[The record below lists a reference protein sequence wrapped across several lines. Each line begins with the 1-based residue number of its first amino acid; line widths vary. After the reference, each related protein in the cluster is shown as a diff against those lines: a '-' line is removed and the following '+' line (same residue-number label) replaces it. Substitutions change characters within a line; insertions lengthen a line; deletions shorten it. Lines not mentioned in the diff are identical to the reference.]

1 MSERKKAQ
9 ESSDA
14 RSGGGP
20 LRHGDIGYV
29 SLWVPDVE
37 RAAAF
42 FSSVLGWRYGPGSG
56 PEGRRVAGTSLSHGL
71 WGGQPRSTLMACYA
85 VEDIEAAVQRVRAAG
100 GTAEEA
106 HEEPYGL
113 VADCVD
119 SQEVRFAVFEPPGG
133 VAGGSRH
140 SQAGRTEHGGLAYV
154 TMEVVD
160 SAEARS
166 FYGTVLGW
174 RFAQGSVPDGWQ
186 VEDVVP
192 MVGMAGGCET
202 PTTVPMYQVDDIV
215 TAVERV
221 RSAGGT
227 ATEPEV
233 QPYGITSQCV
243 DPQGTRFYLG
253 QL

>member
-1 MSERKKAQ
+1 MSEHGKARDP
-9 ESSDA
+9 SDVPSA
-14 RSGGGP
+14 AGR
-20 LRHGDIGYV
+20 LRHGDIAYV

-37 RAAAF
+37 RAAGF
-42 FSSVLGWRYGPGSG
+42 FSSVLGWRYGPRGG
-56 PEGRRVAGTSLSHGL
+56 PESRQVVGTSLPHGL

-85 VEDIEAAVQRVRAAG
+85 VEDIEAAVDRVRSAG

-106 HEEPYGL
+106 HEEPNGL
-113 VADCVD
+113 IADCVD
-119 SQEVRFAVFEPPGG
+119 SEDVRFAVFEPPDG

-140 SQAGRTEHGGLAYV
+140 SEAGRAEHGGLAYV

-192 MVGMAGGCET
+192 MVGMAGGCGT
-202 PTTVPMYQVDDIV
+202 ATTVPMYQVDDIV
-215 TAVERV
+215 TAAERV

-243 DPQGTRFYLG
+243 DPEETRFYLG